1 MNFSTS
7 LVISYL
13 LDLALGDPRWI
24 PHPVRGIG
32 RLISFLDKSLN
43 RGKDKT
49 LLKMKGV
56 LLALIVIFSTF
67 FLTLAITRCF
77 DFLSPYLKW
86 ISVIVLSFFCLSTRD
101 LYDHGMRIFKR
112 LEEKDIE
119 GARLALSLI
128 VSRETCHMDE
138 EDVVRSTVE
147 SIGENTNDGICAP
160 LFYLLLGG
168 PVLCIIY
175 KAVNTLDSMVGYK
188 NEKYLYFGWFSA
200 KLDDIINFVPARI
213 SGLLIALSTLFY
225 YRSFSYF
232 VLSLETLLR
241 DGRKH
246 ASPNSGYPEAAI
258 AGALGIRVSGP
269 SIYGGKV
276 VNKPFIGEDRREIGP
291 HLIREALHISILSS
305 IFMLF
310 GGIMIRGI

>member
-7 LVISYL
+7 LLISYL

-49 LLKMKGV
+49 LLKLKGV
-56 LLALIVIFSTF
+56 LLALIVIFSAF
-67 FLTLAITRCF
+67 FLTLAIMRCF
-77 DFLSPYLKW
+77 DFLSPYLEC

-101 LYDHGMRIFKR
+101 LYDHGIRIFRR

-128 VSRETCHMDE
+128 VSRETSHMDE

-213 SGLLIALSTLFY
+213 SGLLIALSALFY